1 MPLRRAGNVPTIDIR
16 NTCKIAAG
24 AMVRLMGSTSME
36 RDIEICLGSEQSA
49 RDQLVK
55 DWGTYSSRDRERCV
69 RPGVYLPSYVEWLTC
84 LEMERDARKMN
95 IDQTN
100 PGLQSP
106 SRSCVPAAFG
116 ERPPAHWN
124 ETAHDGFALGNA
136 GDGVRWLA
144 IFHSMCS
151 TLWWLSG

>member
-1 MPLRRAGNVPTIDIR
+1 MLANEGGNVTLERAEGEMRFCIHNLAVIAMLAAGFGSDAFAARGNVPTIDIR
-16 NTCKIAAG
+16 STCKTAAG

-55 DWGTYSSRDRERCV
+55 DWSSYSGRDRERCV

-95 IDQTN
+95 LDQTD
-100 PGLQSP
+100 PGAPITLP
-106 SRSCVPAAFG
+106 IV
-116 ERPPAHWN
+116 RP
-124 ETAHDGFALGNA
+124 G
-136 GDGVRWLA
+136 R
-144 IFHSMCS
+144 
-151 TLWWLSG
+151 LW